1 MRFKARSSLDTYTL
15 RSQRTALLI
24 SSNRPATDPNF
35 DQIISNFRPPI
46 RSSQLYRRYKVRLR
60 KRKGSET
67 QPRVE
72 QPSRQW
78 RKARVD
84 APQRSSRALAHA
96 IDTLDSRGFHVPAR
110 RHDTRAEQDRLRTR
124 PTETGRGSAS
134 RGSSSRRREHGP
146 NRHRRFDVVDTFLPP
161 DRPRGNPSF
170 GSRII
175 LVLFS
180 HSVTAIERVI
190 RVNRSRW
197 DVSRAPKCDSPVVCS
212 SFDFGQVSRE
222 YRESTY
228 WDGPTRIE
236 SKFDTIRLRGYSLLH
251 DFHTVPR
258 PYARAFRIATRNAGW
273 IDPFPVFSHLRD
285 RIIWKNKAAIPLRYP
300 VDASPRPTLGL
311 TRDRHILLS
320 RNALLYAIACEKIV
334 RGGDRK
340 GGKLQREGSLEH
352 LSPREIEGTV

>member
-1 MRFKARSSLDTYTL
+1 M
-15 RSQRTALLI
+15 
-24 SSNRPATDPNF
+24 
-35 DQIISNFRPPI
+35 
-46 RSSQLYRRYKVRLR
+46 
-60 KRKGSET
+60 
-67 QPRVE
+67 
-72 QPSRQW
+72 
-78 RKARVD
+78 
-84 APQRSSRALAHA
+84 PQRSSRALAHA

-197 DVSRAPKCDSPVVCS
+197 DVSRAPKCDSPVVCARLLTLDKS
-212 SFDFGQVSRE
+212 LA
-222 YRESTY
+222 STERARTGT
-228 WDGPTRIE
+228 D
-236 SKFDTIRLRGYSLLH
+236 LRGSRVSLIRYDSVAYSLLH
-251 DFHTVPR
+251 NFHTVPR

-334 RGGDRK
+334 RVVVIERGENY
-340 GGKLQREGSLEH
+340 RE
-352 LSPREIEGTV
+352 RVR

>member
-15 RSQRTALLI
+15 RSQRTAG
-24 SSNRPATDPNF
+24 SSHPEPPPTDPNF
-35 DQIISNFRPPI
+35 HQIISNFRPPI

-197 DVSRAPKCDSPVVCS
+197 DVSRAPKCDSPVVCARLLTLDKS
-212 SFDFGQVSRE
+212 LASTERARTGTDLRGSRVSLIR
-222 YRESTY
+222 YDSVVTHYYTISIRCPVHTLVPFESRLVTQ
-228 WDGPTRIE
+228 DGSILSPYSLIYGIE
-236 SKFDTIRLRGYSLLH
+236 LSGKIRLRYRYDTQS
-251 DFHTVPR
+251 
-258 PYARAFRIATRNAGW
+258 TRHR
-273 IDPFPVFSHLRD
+273 VR
-285 RIIWKNKAAIPLRYP
+285 
-300 VDASPRPTLGL
+300 
-311 TRDRHILLS
+311 LS
-320 RNALLYAIACEKIV
+320 V
-334 RGGDRK
+334 
-340 GGKLQREGSLEH
+340 
-352 LSPREIEGTV
+352 

>member
-236 SKFDTIRLRGYSLLH
+236 SKFDTIRLRGLLTTAQ
-251 DFHTVPR
+251 F
-258 PYARAFRIATRNAGW
+258 PYGAPSIRSCLSN
-273 IDPFPVFSHLRD
+273 RD
-285 RIIWKNKAAIPLRYP
+285 
-300 VDASPRPTLGL
+300 S
-311 TRDRHILLS
+311 
-320 RNALLYAIACEKIV
+320 
-334 RGGDRK
+334 
-340 GGKLQREGSLEH
+340 
-352 LSPREIEGTV
+352 

>member
-15 RSQRTALLI
+15 RSQKTASSSHRTALLPT
-24 SSNRPATDPNF
+24 STKSFPTFTHQSDRAN
-35 DQIISNFRPPI
+35 
-46 RSSQLYRRYKVRLR
+46 LYRRYKVRLR

-134 RGSSSRRREHGP
+134 RDSSSRRREHGP

-170 GSRII
+170 GSRIN
-175 LVLFS
+175 LVLIS
-180 HSVTAIERVI
+180 PVTTIVERVI

-197 DVSRAPKCDSPVVCS
+197 DVSRARKCDPPVVCS
-212 SFDFGQVSRE
+212 SFDFGKARYTERHTGSDVQGS
-222 YRESTY
+222 
-228 WDGPTRIE
+228 
-236 SKFDTIRLRGYSLLH
+236 SKFHDTTWLRGYLLH
-251 DFHTVPR
+251 NFHTVSR
-258 PYARAFRIATRNAGW
+258 PYARAFRITARNTGW
-273 IDPFPVFSHLRD
+273 IDPFPVFSRLRN